1 MRVRYVVLADGKE
14 LFNTEEVNY
23 ELLGFDENG
32 EPILKEERVIPD
44 TEEELVK
51 LIERTILRLKKKR
64 EEEIFDRY
72 GYDGL
77 DDVMRYA
84 ELEKAGVEQG
94 DEAQRLLLWRDEY
107 DTQVWSYI
115 DGLQTKTKEEL
126 KQDIQDLVA
135 VEGDIFNKSVQ
146 TVGLP

>member
-94 DEAQRLLLWRDEY
+94 DEAQKLLLWRDEY